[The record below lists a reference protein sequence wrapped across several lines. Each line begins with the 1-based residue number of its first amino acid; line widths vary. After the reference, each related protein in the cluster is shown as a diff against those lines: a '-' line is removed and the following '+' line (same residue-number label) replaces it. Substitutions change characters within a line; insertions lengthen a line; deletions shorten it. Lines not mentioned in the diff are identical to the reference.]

1 MEKIYDPSRVEEKW
15 YAFWL
20 RKKLFHADPASKKP
34 AYSIVIPPPN
44 VTGVLHM
51 GHALNNTI
59 QDILIR
65 YKKMAGYET
74 LWMPGTDHAGIATQN
89 VVERKLAK
97 EQKSR
102 HDLGRDA
109 FINEVWNWKAVHHAT
124 ITSQLKQLGC
134 ACDWNRE
141 RFTMDEGL
149 SKVVRKVFVDL
160 YNSGLIYKGKYI
172 INWCPRC
179 HTALSDEEAEHRE
192 TKGELYHFKY
202 PYADGPGF
210 VTVATTRPE
219 TMLGD
224 TAVAVNPKDGR
235 YTDCIGKML
244 LLPLVERPIPVIAD
258 DFVDREFGTG
268 AVKVTPAHDPND
280 FQMGLRHGMDPIVV
294 MDEAGCMAGPVPK
307 RYLGVDRFSAR
318 QMVVEELT
326 VLGLVEKIEEHT
338 HAVGHCYRCSTVVEP
353 YYSDQWFVKMKP
365 LAADALSAAREDRIT
380 IIPQRWRRTYHEWME
395 NIRDWCI
402 SRQIWWGHRIP
413 VWYCSCGTTIVAEN
427 APRACPQCGSTDLSQ
442 DTDVL
447 DTWFSSWLWPFSTMG
462 WPEDTAEMAKFY
474 PTNVLATA
482 PEILFFWVARMIMAG
497 LYFTGKVPFAD
508 VVLHGTVRD
517 KSGRKMS
524 KSLGNAIDPLKIIKA
539 SGADALRFSLIMITA
554 QGADVFLGNDTF
566 DIGRNFANKLW
577 NAARFLLFI
586 DAPVISDGFPP
597 KERRKAEDRWILNKL
612 QLTIEG
618 VTRSIDNYRF
628 NEACHLLYDFTWH
641 EFCDWYIEAKK
652 ADLYQT
658 ERPQLRSD
666 ALALSGY
673 LLETLL
679 KLLHPFMPFIT
690 EEIYWH
696 LRDCAWS
703 PDRPPSES
711 IMTSAGSFVTS
722 AASKGT
728 AAWPEK
734 DDALTDPVIEPR
746 FSLVK
751 EIIIALRTIKSEN
764 NIPPDKWGNAVI
776 ITVDPDTT
784 SWLQSQSALINRF
797 AKLTGTTI
805 APDARKPEFAGSAV
819 VDGNQ
824 LYISFE
830 GLIDRE
836 VELERLTKES
846 ARIRKL
852 IDGTKNRLD
861 NGSFV
866 DRAPPAVV
874 AKEREKLEGLVRNLE
889 KVEHNLS
896 VLVERR
902 KKISCR

>member
-1 MEKIYDPSRVEEKW
+1 MEKTYNPSQVEDRWYKTWIEKHC
-15 YAFWL
+15 F
-20 RKKLFHADPASKKP
+20 RADPKSGKP

-65 YKKMAGYET
+65 YKKMAGFET

-97 EQKSR
+97 EKKSR
-102 HDLGRDA
+102 HDLGREM
-109 FINEVWNWKAVHHAT
+109 FIEEVWKWKEEHHTT
-124 ITSQLKQLGC
+124 IIKQLQKLGC
-134 ACDWNRE
+134 ACDWDRE

-149 SKVVRKVFVDL
+149 SRAVRKVFVEL
-160 YNSGLIYKGKYI
+160 YNKGLIYKGKYI

-179 HTALSDEEAEHRE
+179 RTALSDEEAEHKE
-192 TKGELYHFKY
+192 TKGNLYHFRY
-202 PYADGPGF
+202 PFADGSGF

-224 TAVAVNPKDGR
+224 TAVAVNPKDER
-235 YTDCIGKML
+235 YASLIGKL
-244 LLPLVERPIPVIAD
+244 LHLPLVDRPIPVITD

-280 FQMGLRHGMDPIVV
+280 FQMGLRHGMEPIVV
-294 MDEAGCMAGPVPK
+294 MDEAGCMTGPVPK
-307 RYLGVDRFSAR
+307 HYIGIDRFAAR
-318 QMVVEELT
+318 KMVVEELT
-326 VLGLVEKIEEHT
+326 ALGLVDKIEEHT

-365 LAADALSAAREDRIT
+365 LAVEALKAAVEDRIT
-380 IIPQRWRRTYHEWME
+380 IFPQRWKRTYIEWME

-413 VWYCSCGTTIVAEN
+413 VWYCACGKTIVAETTP
-427 APRACPQCGSTDLSQ
+427 AKCPQCGSSDLSQ

-462 WPEDTAEMAKFY
+462 WPEATDAMNKFY
-474 PTNVLATA
+474 PTNVLVTA

-497 LYFTGKVPFAD
+497 LHFTGKLPFTD
-508 VVLHGTVRD
+508 VILHGTVRD
-517 KSGRKMS
+517 KNGRKMS
-524 KSLGNAIDPLKIIKA
+524 KSLGNAIDPLEIINV

-566 DIGRNFANKLW
+566 DMGRNFANKLW
-577 NAARFLLFI
+577 NAARFL
-586 DAPVISDGFPP
+586 ISTITEPLTFRALPP
-597 KERRKAEDRWILNKL
+597 AARFKAEDRWIMNKL
-612 QLTIEG
+612 QTTIDG
-618 VTRSIDNYRF
+618 ITRSIENYRF

-658 ERPQLRSD
+658 DDPQLRND
-666 ALALSGY
+666 ALACAGY
-673 LLETLL
+673 LLATIC
-679 KLLHPFMPFIT
+679 KLLHPIMPFIT
-690 EEIYWH
+690 EEIYSH
-696 LRDCAWS
+696 LRTAVQFTGAAGITDA
-703 PDRPPSES
+703 DS
-711 IMTSAGSFVTS
+711 IMA
-722 AASKGT
+722 
-728 AAWPEK
+728 AAWPRK
-734 DDALTDPVIEPR
+734 NDALTDPGIEAR

-776 ITVDPDTT
+776 VTIDQDTAL
-784 SWLQSQSALINRF
+784 WLQSQSALINRF
-797 AKLTGTTI
+797 AKLTRTTI
-805 APDARKPEFAGSAV
+805 GPVAQKPAFAGSAV
-819 VDGNQ
+819 VGGNQ

-836 VELERLTKES
+836 VEVDRLTKE
-846 ARIRKL
+846 ADRIRKM
-852 IDGTKNRLD
+852 IDGTKNRLE
-861 NGSFV
+861 NRSFI
-866 DRAPPAVV
+866 DKAPAEIV
-874 AKEREKLEGLVRNLE
+874 AKEREKLEGLARNLE
-889 KVEHNLS
+889 KVEHNLATLQNS
-896 VLVERR
+896 
-902 KKISCR
+902 KKK